1 MHSLIRAGNPNGA
14 RTMSDPPAAANDEEA
29 PVYVNSKQ
37 FHRIMQRR
45 IQREKWRN
53 YFTRTKVLLRAKTC
67 RQF

>member
-1 MHSLIRAGNPNGA
+1 
-14 RTMSDPPAAANDEEA
+14 MSDPPAAANEEEA

-53 YFTRTKVLLRAKTC
+53 YFTRTKVLLRARTC
-67 RQF
+67 R

>member
-1 MHSLIRAGNPNGA
+1 
-14 RTMSDPPAAANDEEA
+14 MSDPSAAANEEEA

-53 YFTRTKVLLRAKTC
+53 YFTRTKVHFAMPSQELVATFE
-67 RQF
+67 QI